1 MCNTGKPTS
10 LRNMHG
16 AINKHIKYFRGS
28 ATDTDLDRSPKVG
41 FKHHLPM
48 NVINEALANSMDEQ
62 LMTSKR

>member
-1 MCNTGKPTS
+1 
-10 LRNMHG
+10 MHG